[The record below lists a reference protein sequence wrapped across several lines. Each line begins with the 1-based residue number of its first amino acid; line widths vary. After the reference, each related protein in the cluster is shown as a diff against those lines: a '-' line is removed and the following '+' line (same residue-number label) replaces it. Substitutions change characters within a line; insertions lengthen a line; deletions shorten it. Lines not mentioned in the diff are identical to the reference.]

1 MTSKTALPPMSRRSL
16 CRSSILAALGA
27 GITGSSSPLSAQAGD
42 APQGPVNTRDKFHGC
57 IAGVYVGS
65 SMGAAVE
72 GWDWQRIQKEY
83 GTLEKLLPYHHYQG
97 TTDWVREPGTTE
109 DGVERQK
116 LMIKAI
122 LDKQD
127 RVSAEDVRQAWVKY
141 MNPNAPGVISEPFEG
156 TLLAI
161 ARTPVPAADI
171 GKYCDYAGLI
181 SLSRSC
187 HSIGLINAG
196 DIAAAIED
204 VHDVG
209 QLYNTAN
216 SRAVRW
222 AEVTVVAIAAATRPA
237 ATADSVLGAIF
248 DNVDRGDT
256 RFFKEMGIR
265 RELDQGLKKTQACKD
280 FREMREKFASIYNCT
295 GIPYSNSFANEVV
308 TKAVCI
314 FRMTQGNTWE
324 AMKAAVNMGRDT
336 DCLAA
341 VAAGISGALA
351 GASSIPEAL
360 IRQADHATSVN
371 PHTCCKLTIRETS
384 DALYGAFKARIARMK
399 DFIRQMDAE

>member
-1 MTSKTALPPMSRRSL
+1 METKPELPIMSRRSL
-16 CRSSILAALGA
+16 FHTGLFAALGTGLADLELPPLA
-27 GITGSSSPLSAQAGD
+27 GAHPDS
-42 APQGPVNTRDKFHGC
+42 QGAVSLRAKFRGC

-72 GWDWQRIQKEY
+72 GWDWQRVQKEY

-116 LMIKAI
+116 LIIKAI
-122 LDKQD
+122 VDKKD
-127 RVSAEDVRQAWVKY
+127 RVNAEDVRQAWIKY
-141 MNPNAPGVISEPFEG
+141 MNPDAPGVISEPFEG

-171 GKYCDYAGLI
+171 GKYCDYSGLI

-204 VHDVG
+204 VHNVG

-222 AEVTVVAIAAATRPA
+222 AEVTVVAIAAAAKPA
-237 ATADSVLGAIF
+237 ATVDSVLGAIF
-248 DNVDRGDT
+248 DNVDKGDT

-265 RELDQGLKKTQACKD
+265 KELEQGLKLTQDCKD
-280 FREMREKFASIYNCT
+280 FREMREKFGLVYSCT
-295 GIPYSNSFANEVV
+295 GIPYSSSFANEVV
-308 TKAVCI
+308 TKAVCV
-314 FRMTQGNTWE
+314 FRLTRGNTWE
-324 AMKAAVNMGRDT
+324 SIKAAVNMGRDT

-341 VAAGISGALA
+341 VTAGISGALS
-351 GASSIPEAL
+351 GANSIPAAL
-360 IRQADHATSVN
+360 MQQVDHATSVN
-371 PHTCCKLTIRETS
+371 PYTCSRMTLQQTS
-384 DALYGAFKARIARMK
+384 DALFDAFKARIAKMRSFVS
-399 DFIRQMDAE
+399 DMDIV

>member
-1 MTSKTALPPMSRRSL
+1 MKRETALPFISRRSL
-16 CRSSILAALGA
+16 FRSSILAALGA
-27 GITGSSSPLSAQAGD
+27 GITGSGSLRPVLASASPQSR
-42 APQGPVNTRDKFHGC
+42 VSIRDKFYGC

-72 GWDWQRIQKEY
+72 GWDWQRIEREH
-83 GTLEKLLPYHHYQG
+83 GTLDKLLRYHHYRG

-122 LDKQD
+122 LDKKD
-127 RVSAEDVRQAWVKY
+127 RVNAEDVRQAWVKY
-141 MNPNAPGVISEPFEG
+141 MNPNAPGVISEPFEA

-161 ARTPVPAADI
+161 AKTPIPAADI
-171 GKYCDYAGLI
+171 GKYCDYSGLI

-187 HSIGLINAG
+187 HPIGLINAG
-196 DIAAAIED
+196 DIPAAIED

-222 AEVTVVAIAAATRPA
+222 AEVTVVAIAAAAKPQ

-248 DNVDRGDT
+248 DNVDRGET

-265 RELDQGLKKTQACKD
+265 RELEQGLKMTQGCSD
-280 FREMREKFASIYNCT
+280 FREMREKFGSVYNCT

-308 TKAVCI
+308 TKAICI

-324 AMKAAVNMGRDT
+324 GMKAAVNMGRDT

-341 VAAGISGALA
+341 VTAGISGALT
-351 GASSIPEAL
+351 GAASIPESL
-360 IRQADHATSVN
+360 IQQVDHATSVN

-384 DALYGAFKARIARMK
+384 DALYEAFKARIARMR
-399 DFIRQMDAE
+399 DFIAEMDAE